1 MNESMLLFTS
11 ATTLY
16 YIRKHKWHLVGIWGA
31 AAALSRMLGILL
43 AIPAAVEWLE
53 HYKIFEKLKNKDIK
67 TVWQLFYSKG
77 LWIFLM
83 LLGTGI
89 YLFCNYK
96 VTGDCFKFL
105 EYQRTIWGHGSAYF
119 GTGINSIVS
128 KLNSGT
134 DKDMLA
140 SVWIPS
146 LAAIIFVT
154 ANLFYGIRKHRSMY
168 TAYLVVYLIL
178 NTSFDWVISVPRY
191 MTCAIPAFLF
201 LSDFS
206 ERHKWT
212 EPIITASMA
221 IGLGIYL
228 TGYLCWKQI
237 L

>member
-1 MNESMLLFTS
+1 MEQEFICSVTIKSQATALNSLNINEQF
-11 ATTLY
+11 
-16 YIRKHKWHLVGIWGA
+16 
-31 AAALSRMLGILL
+31 
-43 AIPAAVEWLE
+43 
-53 HYKIFEKLKNKDIK
+53 
-67 TVWQLFYSKG
+67 
-77 LWIFLM
+77 
-83 LLGTGI
+83 
-89 YLFCNYK
+89 
-96 VTGDCFKFL
+96 GD
-105 EYQRTIWGHGSAYF
+105 TAPHIS

-128 KLNSGT
+128 KLNLGT

-154 ANLFYGIRKHRSMY
+154 ANLFYGIRKHKSMY

>member
-1 MNESMLLFTS
+1 MATFLLQR
-11 ATTLY
+11 TLD
-16 YIRKHKWHLVGIWGA
+16 
-31 AAALSRMLGILL
+31 
-43 AIPAAVEWLE
+43 
-53 HYKIFEKLKNKDIK
+53 IFNA
-67 TVWQLFYSKG
+67 
-77 LWIFLM
+77 
-83 LLGTGI
+83 LGTGI